1 MKRFRNNT
9 TKVYI
14 PEREELLQT
23 LHGGLLVLLLL
34 SVSIT
39 FLTMVYSYKDS
50 KARYLYFLFT
60 YGSAISNFLVGF
72 VIFYYFCVKRS
83 DLQKL
88 LKDTFVGVKERRQG
102 KHGSG
107 DQMESRF
114 FVEHDSNARCDDD
127 EEADE
132 REMFD
137 DVDDGECGEDVA
149 VADALVEHEVEKARV
164 QIRGSE
170 DEEALKMHDQSAT
183 EAGDRNHHHH
193 KLQTPFVQSEISENE
208 HFSNAPN
215 SIGECSLVSS
225 GKRNKPAAKPIELPT
240 NLKNFVPENWRP
252 ARRRMNKGASYYPY
266 YVSDNAPISAS
277 LAYSSKSS
285 SLASTTVSGVPLYKN
300 NHTPQHAN
308 GGIGPSPVAFHS
320 QPPHLPPNVP
330 IRLAPPPPSYVAV
343 MAGNTFHPPV
353 INEIDTDPIGSENE
367 TGSMVNPEETDLVES
382 ETGLMRESESEI
394 DEAPK
399 VAVAPNLYIPM
410 PHVSIK
416 QFILRNE
423 TSV

>member
-1 MKRFRNNT
+1 MKRFRNT

-14 PEREELLQT
+14 PERKELLQT

-39 FLTMVYSYKDS
+39 FLTMVYSYKES

-72 VIFYYFCVKRS
+72 VIFYYFCLKRK

-88 LKDTFVGVKERRQG
+88 LKVTCLGVKQKQQQRQQR
-102 KHGSG
+102 KHNDGHG
-107 DQMESRF
+107 EEELEN
-114 FVEHDSNARCDDD
+114 FVEHDSNARCDEAEEGEIFDTRD
-127 EEADE
+127 EGDAC
-132 REMFD
+132 
-137 DVDDGECGEDVA
+137 DGEEIA
-149 VADALVEHEVEKARV
+149 VGDALIDHKDEKDR
-164 QIRGSE
+164 IEMRGSE
-170 DEEALKMHDQSAT
+170 DEEAIKVHDKSV
-183 EAGDRNHHHH
+183 EPAGGHQHQ
-193 KLQTPFVQSEISENE
+193 LQTPFIQSEISENE

-225 GKRNKPAAKPIELPT
+225 GKRNKPALKPVELPT

-266 YVSDNAPISAS
+266 YASENAPISAS

-308 GGIGPSPVAFHS
+308 GGIRPPVAFHS
-320 QPPHLPPNVP
+320 QQPHIPPNVQL
-330 IRLAPPPPSYVAV
+330 RLAPPQPSYAAV
-343 MAGNTFHPPV
+343 IPGNNFHPPV
-353 INEIDTDPIGSENE
+353 INEIDTDPMGSE
-367 TGSMVNPEETDLVES
+367 T
-382 ETGLMRESESEI
+382 ETGLVEEPEKTSLIESESGLIQESESEI
-394 DEAPK
+394 DEKPEI
-399 VAVAPNLYIPM
+399 AVAPNLYIPM